1 MYVNIKLKVLWQF
14 KNNPE
19 YKVTKCKKIINIKT
33 NKIIS
38 YSTRGFYIKNRY
50 VKRSEINSLIEPV
63 VLNKNPF

>member
-50 VKRSEINSLIEPV
+50 VKRSEINRLIKPV
-63 VLNKNPF
+63 VINKNPF